1 MLWAYDR
8 CSTTQQNLD
17 RGLAA
22 IKEYFETYHPG
33 ERYEIFTDK
42 QTGKNFDRPDYKT
55 LKRLVKQGDEL
66 VIPEVDR
73 LGRNKYENLKELQHF
88 KDNGVIIRVLE
99 LPTTLVDYSK
109 LGDELAKM
117 MMETVN
123 NLLLELYSTL
133 AHAEMSKREKRQRE
147 GIEQMKARGEW
158 DKYGRPQLV
167 SEKQFAIAYQAVE
180 EKKITAVEC
189 MKQLGVGK
197 TTFYKLRKQY
207 LDNKK

>member
-8 CSTTQQNLD
+8 CSTMQQNLD

-22 IKEYFETYHPG
+22 IKEYFETYHPS
-33 ERYEIFTDK
+33 ERFEIFTDK

-55 LKRLVKQGDEL
+55 LKRLVKPGDEL

-147 GIEQMKARGEW
+147 GIEAMKARGDW

-167 SEKQFAIAYQAVE
+167 SEKQFVEAYKEVESHSISAI
-180 EKKITAVEC
+180 EC
-189 MKQLGVGK
+189 ARRLGIGK
-197 TTFYKLRKQY
+197 TTFYNLRKKY
-207 LDNKK
+207 INV